1 MKKQL
6 TVALGLAV
14 LATPAFATKA
24 RLQALGEDV
33 NGSYYVND
41 NRNIFLNPAQVNNH
55 RDLVTFELG
64 DTTGATDATATPRAE
79 GGVFKQ
85 GGNLVYGVQLG
96 SEANTSNG
104 FRTAGGVAIEEEN
117 NIDLFVGGDTGLK
130 WGANV
135 TYSKSE
141 DDEVAGA
148 AGTND
153 PSQEAI
159 RTSFG
164 VIMGD
169 TQVFG
174 GLDITNKAEDAAGNE
189 FDGDLGYRLGA
200 IQAWNGYSIFAD
212 WESLGAEADDGTDKF
227 DIKSKTLDVG
237 IARVSRLNDRAS
249 LFTRVQYSMV
259 DVENEANAG
268 APGAFGGASGCSA
281 AASVGCEEYKSSFI
295 PVVAGLEVE
304 ATSWLTLRASVQ
316 QTIWGSEEDATNERG
331 IQESTAVNAGASL
344 KFGELAVDGVI
355 GNTNAAGATGAN
367 TAQGAGALRTDV
379 LMTRVGMTYRF

>member
-24 RLQALGEDV
+24 RLQSLGEDV
-33 NGSYYVND
+33 NGSFFVND
-41 NRNIFLNPAQVNNH
+41 NRNIFLNPAQINNH

-64 DTTGATDATATPRAE
+64 DTSTPLDSTATPKAE

-96 SEANTSNG
+96 SESNASNH
-104 FRTAGGVAIEEEN
+104 FRTAAGLAGADEEN

-135 TYSKSE
+135 TYTSSDK
-141 DDEVAGA
+141 DEAAGA

-153 PSQEAI
+153 PEQSAV
-159 RTSFG
+159 RTRMG

-174 GLDITNKAEDAAGNE
+174 GINVTNDAEDAVGSE
-189 FDGDLGYRLGA
+189 FEGDLGYRVGV
-200 IQAWNGYSIFAD
+200 IQAWNGYSIFGD
-212 WESLGAEADDGTDKF
+212 FQSLEAEGEVAGT
-227 DIKSKTLDVG
+227 KSDLKARTINAG
-237 IARVSRLNDRAS
+237 IGKVSRLNDRAN
-249 LFTRVQYSMV
+249 LYTRVQYSNV
-259 DVENEANAG
+259 DAENEGATAG
-268 APGAFGGASGCSA
+268 FGASCNS
-281 AASVGCEEYKSSFI
+281 SLSLNCEEYKASFV

-304 ATSWLTLRASVQ
+304 ATSWLSLRASVQ
-316 QTIWGSEEDATNERG
+316 QTVWGSEEDADNERPFG
-331 IQESTAVNAGASL
+331 ESTVVNAGATL

-355 GNTNAAGATGAN
+355 GNTTGAATGPHTATGAG
-367 TAQGAGALRTDV
+367 TLRSDV